1 MTNVRNYVGVDV
13 SKKTL
18 DVSIPQ
24 ENGTYLHKKISN
36 DAVGFKSIIKHYR

>member
-1 MTNVRNYVGVDV
+1 MTNVEISWSRCI
-13 SKKTL
+13 KKTL

-36 DAVGFKSIIKHYR
+36 DAVGFKSIISIYR